1 LIHEI
6 IKDICD
12 LFCNRLASTRF
23 RDDVARSFLKTGT
36 MHVMGSEAIREAL
49 IKGIEPD
56 DDDCDD

>member
-12 LFCNRLASTRF
+12 LFCNQLASTRF

-49 IKGIEPD
+49 IEGIEPD

>member
-1 LIHEI
+1 M
-6 IKDICD
+6 
-12 LFCNRLASTRF
+12 ASTRF